1 MVTLSHPTTNNN
13 VREVARALVE
23 AGLLGSF
30 HTCIAPCGGNFLD
43 RVSSLPGLGEIRRR
57 QCREDLRGKLRLHP
71 WREGLRLLT
80 KRCGLL
86 DPLLGEFTSIDRV
99 YASLDR
105 AVARYIDARP
115 QVAAVYC
122 YEDGAFQTF
131 AAAKKIGAACI
142 YDLPIA
148 YWRTARR
155 IVEEERDRL
164 PAWAP
169 TLEALRDNE
178 AKLECKEQELALAD
192 TVMCP
197 SRFVE
202 DSLPEAARR
211 GKRVFVAP
219 FGSPVGPGC
228 AHAEAH
234 FRKTKLKV
242 LFVGSMSQR
251 KGLADLFAA
260 MRSLDPAR
268 FELHVLGSPVA
279 EPSFYR
285 SQFEGF
291 VHHAGRSNR
300 EVMEL
305 MSSCHV
311 FVLPSLVE
319 GRALVQQ
326 EAMACGLPIVV
337 TRNAG
342 GEDLVEDGGAGFLVP
357 IRDPQAIAE
366 KLSLLERSRDMLQ
379 CMSQSA
385 QAKAA
390 DLTWSAYRLR
400 VAEAVQDILSRRRPA
415 LLSTADSSIRQADG
429 VGVRSN

>member
-1 MVTLSHPTTNNN
+1 VVTLSHPTTNNN
-13 VREVARALVE
+13 VREVAGALVE

-43 RVSSLPGLGEIRRR
+43 RASSLPGFGEIRRR
-57 QCREDLRGKLRLHP
+57 QCGDDLRGKLKLHP

-80 KRCGLL
+80 KRCGFL
-86 DPLLGEFTSIDRV
+86 DPLLGEFASIDRV

-105 AVARYIDARP
+105 AVARYIAG
-115 QVAAVYC
+115 QSGAAAVYC
-122 YEDGAFQTF
+122 YEDGALQTF

-155 IVEEERDRL
+155 IVQEERDRL

-169 TLEALRDNE
+169 TLEALRDDE
-178 AKLECKEQELALAD
+178 AKLERKEQELALAD
-192 TVMCP
+192 AVICP

-211 GKRVFVAP
+211 EKRVFVAP
-219 FGSPVGPGC
+219 FGSPASPGR
-228 AHAEAH
+228 AHAGAH
-234 FRKTKLKV
+234 FHETKLKV

-260 MRSLDPAR
+260 MRSLDPAH

-337 TRNAG
+337 TPNAG
-342 GEDLVEDGGAGFLVP
+342 GEDLVEDGAAGFLVP

-366 KLSLLERSRDMLQ
+366 KLSLLESNRDMLQ

-385 QAKAA
+385 QTKAA
-390 DLTWSAYRLR
+390 NLTWSAYRSR
-400 VAEAVQDILSRRRPA
+400 VVEAVQDTLSMRRPSPH
-415 LLSTADSSIRQADG
+415 STVGSSRGQAGG
-429 VGVRSN
+429 VGFRSN